1 MRSIFP
7 ICIEEKKKIK
17 QANKSR
23 RQKMNVNEINQSFS
37 NFYQQQIKQKYNN
50 DVNLQVSDSNSVYS
64 TMQQEDFA
72 STIWNMTDSMPRANQ
87 ISFTAEVLANKMLNQ
102 GITDENIAFLKKV
115 SNRFSTDEMD
125 KLKNEIMKN
134 PKIQSGNNSAV
145 IQEFLGSLEEIMSDK
160 ANEALQSQLKEKN
173 LHKFRSMDEIFFQ
186 TSLIFDATKKGLFT
200 MDDQEVINYDRA

>member
-1 MRSIFP
+1 
-7 ICIEEKKKIK
+7 
-17 QANKSR
+17 
-23 RQKMNVNEINQSFS
+23 MNVNEINQSFS

-72 STIWNMTDSMPRANQ
+72 TTIWNMTDSMPRANQ
-87 ISFTAEVLANKMLNQ
+87 ISFTAEVLANKMVNQ

-125 KLKNEIMKN
+125 KLKNEIMNN
-134 PKIQSGNNSAV
+134 PKIQSGSNTEV
-145 IQEFLGSLEEIMSDK
+145 IKEFLGSLEENMSDK

-186 TSLIFDATKKGLFT
+186 TSLLFDATKKGLFT